1 MDQPL
6 VSIITP
12 SYQQDQFIQETI
24 ESVLSQDYPNLEHIV
39 IDGGLQTHNRNFAV
53 KQIT

>member
-24 ESVLSQDYPNLEHIV
+24 ESLLSQDYPNLEHIV
-39 IDGGLQTHNRNFAV
+39 IDGGATDAQ
-53 KQIT
+53 